1 MQIQFTKQAR
11 EELLRIVSVFAEFAG
26 ARSANLFVERVR
38 ERGATLLKHPE
49 IGHPETLLSDRKRI
63 YRSISINKNY
73 YIHSGTDPIVYLGCY
88 NHEHLNSQTLSREGR
103 EFIVYISCG
112 PCR

>member
-1 MQIQFTKQAR
+1 MQIQFTKLAR

-49 IGHPETLLSDRKRI
+49 IGHPETLLSDRKRL

-73 YIHSGTDPIVYLGCY
+73 YFIYHVTKTTIWIVDIWDRRQNPARLTARIGK
-88 NHEHLNSQTLSREGR
+88 
-103 EFIVYISCG
+103 
-112 PCR
+112 

>member
-1 MQIQFTKQAR
+1 MQIQFTKLAR

-26 ARSANLFVERVR
+26 TRSANLFVERVR
-38 ERGATLLKHPE
+38 ERGATLLKYPE

-73 YIHSGTDPIVYLGCY
+73 YFIYHVTKTTIWIVDIWDRRQNPARL
-88 NHEHLNSQTLSREGR
+88 TARVR
-103 EFIVYISCG
+103 
-112 PCR
+112 

>member
-26 ARSANLFVERVR
+26 TRSANLFVERVR
-38 ERGATLLKHPE
+38 ERGATLLKYPE

-73 YIHSGTDPIVYLGCY
+73 YLFY
-88 NHEHLNSQTLSREGR
+88 LSRHQDNHLDCRHLGQTPE
-103 EFIVYISCG
+103 SCKIDSKG
-112 PCR
+112 SVMTLLFV

>member
-26 ARSANLFVERVR
+26 TRSTNLFVERVR

-49 IGHPETLLSDRKRI
+49 IGHPERLLSDRKRM

-73 YIHSGTDPIVYLGCY
+73 Y
-88 NHEHLNSQTLSREGR
+88 
-103 EFIVYISCG
+103 FM
-112 PCR
+112 

>member
-26 ARSANLFVERVR
+26 TRSANLFVERVR
-38 ERGATLLKHPE
+38 ERGATLLKYPE

-73 YIHSGTDPIVYLGCY
+73 YFIYHVTKTTIWIVDIWDMRQ
-88 NHEHLNSQTLSREGR
+88 NPSRLTAR
-103 EFIVYISCG
+103 V
-112 PCR
+112 R

>member
-1 MQIQFTKQAR
+1 MQIQFTKLAR

-49 IGHPETLLSDRKRI
+49 IGHPETLLSDRKRL

-73 YIHSGTDPIVYLGCY
+73 YFIYHVTKTTIWIVDIWDRRQNPARL
-88 NHEHLNSQTLSREGR
+88 TARVR
-103 EFIVYISCG
+103 
-112 PCR
+112 